1 MYREEFED
9 RLERAKEDLVKLK
22 TKVDNCDIDGIL
34 MASGEVH
41 RRLIDARMS
50 WRQASHKETTHD
62 ESGYLQRKL
71 EAAES
76 EFDDMI
82 INFELKCKCEPR

>member
-1 MYREEFED
+1 MYRAEFED
-9 RLERAKEDLVKLK
+9 RLEQAKVELAKLK
-22 TKVDNCDIDGIL
+22 TKVDSCDIDGIL

-50 WRQASHKETTHD
+50 WRQASHKETTYD
-62 ESGYLQRKL
+62 ETALLQRKL
-71 EAAES
+71 ETAES
-76 EFDDMI
+76 EFDDLI